1 MLRIVI
7 HIVIRI
13 QSVLA
18 ARSDRGQATAEYSL
32 VLLGAAAV
40 ALAAVA
46 WAARSGKVGQLL
58 DSVFDL
64 VLQRAR

>member
-1 MLRIVI
+1 VLRLVT
-7 HIVIRI
+7 RL
-13 QSVLA
+13 QSLLA
-18 ARSDRGQATAEYSL
+18 AGSDRGQATAEYSL

-46 WAARSGKVGQLL
+46 WATRSGKVGELL
-58 DSVFDL
+58 DTVFDL